1 MGTWKCLV
9 ISALSISSFD
19 PLPHFLLPLL
29 GEVASACLSLSQ
41 KTRGR
46 ASLMVLHVLCPTQKK
61 AAFRQNM
68 ETASFFIADS
78 VWQAT
83 VLGVAKSRT

>member
-9 ISALSISSFD
+9 ISALSISSLD
-19 PLPHFLLPLL
+19 PLPHFLLPPL
-29 GEVASACLSLSQ
+29 GEMASACLSLSQ
-41 KTRGR
+41 QTRGR

-61 AAFRQNM
+61 AFRQNM
-68 ETASFFIADS
+68 ETGSFFMADS